1 MSTMQIQHL
10 KAFHVVAREL
20 SFTRAAVH
28 LHCAQSTV
36 TAQIQQLERTLGA
49 QLFHRR
55 GRSRIELT
63 EAGALLES
71 RAAAI
76 LLALEAAQQE
86 IGRLQQGARAA
97 RVSAGR
103 PLRAPVAAV
112 RGL

>member
-10 KAFHVVAREL
+10 KAFHVVAQEL

-49 QLFHRR
+49 ELFLRR
-55 GRSRIELT
+55 GRNQIELT

-76 LLALEAAQQE
+76 LRALEDAQQD
-86 IGRLQQGARAA
+86 ISRLQDERAA
-97 RVSAGR
+97 RPAAPRS
-103 PLRAPVAAV
+103 LRAPATAVAV
-112 RGL
+112 F